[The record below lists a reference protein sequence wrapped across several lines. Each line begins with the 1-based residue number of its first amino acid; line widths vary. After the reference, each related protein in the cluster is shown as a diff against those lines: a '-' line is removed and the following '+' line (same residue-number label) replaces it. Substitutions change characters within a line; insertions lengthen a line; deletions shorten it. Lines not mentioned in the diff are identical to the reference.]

1 MRPQILGILG
11 LSIAVLTTAL
21 TVIYTQHQSRKSFV
35 NLQELQK
42 VRDDIDVEWGRL
54 QLEQGA
60 WTTHGRVEQ
69 IARIKLDMKIPNTD
83 AVVIVNN
90 MTVKPRL

>member
-1 MRPQILGILG
+1 MRSSILGVLG
-11 LSIAVLTTAL
+11 LSIAILITAL
-21 TVIYTQHQSRKSFV
+21 TVIYAQHQSRKSFV

-69 IARIKLDMKIPNTD
+69 IARNKLNMKIPNTD
-83 AVVIVNN
+83 AVII
-90 MTVKPRL
+90 VKP